1 MRDHLPPPG
10 ADPWRPPVA
19 SPGRSGRQ
27 TRSVLAVVGIVLAVV
42 LTLAGLAVLAFCV
55 LVGVGMSNYASNK

>member
-10 ADPWRPPVA
+10 ADPWRPPVG

-27 TRSVLAVVGIVLAVV
+27 ARSVLAVVGVVLAVV
-42 LTLAGLAVLAFCV
+42 LALAGLALLAFCV
-55 LVGVGMSNYASNK
+55 LVGAAMSNYGSNK